1 MIKYVGIKVFV
12 KDEQSFDDIEMVFN
26 SLDVYHAN
34 DIYEDV
40 YVFTYRVK
48 NNNIFY
54 TYSNSDKSYLTVD
67 DLKEVNI
74 GDIHRYIRK

>member
-40 YVFTYRVK
+40 YVFTYRFK

-54 TYSNSDKSYLTVD
+54 TY
-67 DLKEVNI
+67 
-74 GDIHRYIRK
+74 

>member
-1 MIKYVGIKVFV
+1 MIKYSGIKVFV
-12 KDEQSFDDIEMVFN
+12 KIGQSFEDVEMVFN

-40 YVFTYRVK
+40 YVFTYRFK

-54 TYSNSDKSYLTVD
+54 TYSNSDKSYLTID
-67 DLKEVNI
+67 DLKEVSI
-74 GDIHRYIRK
+74 SDIHRYACK